1 MRAVIYARYSFDGQ
15 SEASI
20 EDRVRN
26 CRQLCEQKGWEVAE
40 VYADRAITGA
50 TSLLRPAY
58 QKLMADAR
66 VDRFDVVI
74 AEALDRLSR
83 EQVTTAA
90 LFQQLTFLGIMLF
103 TRAEGEVNELHIG
116 LKGTMNALFLKD
128 LAIKTH
134 RGIEGRVRHG
144 KSGGGRAYGYRVAH
158 QPAED
163 GNVTRGDHEI
173 VEAEAAIVRRIFA
186 EFATGKSPRAM
197 RGTSIARTSRD
208 RAANIGAIRR
218 SGGMR
223 RGGRVS
229 CEMTST

>member
-1 MRAVIYARYSFDGQ
+1 
-15 SEASI
+15 
-20 EDRVRN
+20 
-26 CRQLCEQKGWEVAE
+26 
-40 VYADRAITGA
+40 
-50 TSLLRPAY
+50 
-58 QKLMADAR
+58 
-66 VDRFDVVI
+66 
-74 AEALDRLSR
+74 
-83 EQVTTAA
+83 
-90 LFQQLTFLGIMLF
+90 
-103 TRAEGEVNELHIG
+103 
-116 LKGTMNALFLKD
+116 MNALFLKD

-163 GNVTRGDHEI
+163 GNVTRGDREI